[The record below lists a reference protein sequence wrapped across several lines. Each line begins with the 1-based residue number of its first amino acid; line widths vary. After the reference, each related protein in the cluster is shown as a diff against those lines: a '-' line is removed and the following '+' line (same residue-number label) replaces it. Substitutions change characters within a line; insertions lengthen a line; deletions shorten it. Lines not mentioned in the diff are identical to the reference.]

1 MSGKGHQGR
10 SRTST
15 DVTLLLSP
23 ITKST
28 SEAERGR
35 DRGILPITTEL
46 MSTAA
51 GGGSPTGPT
60 GSADPVNLILYKI
73 RF

>member
-1 MSGKGHQGR
+1 MSGKGHRGR

-15 DVTLLLSP
+15 DVAQAP
-23 ITKST
+23 ITEST

-35 DRGILPITTEL
+35 DRGILHITTEL

-51 GGGSPTGPT
+51 GGGSPT
-60 GSADPVNLILYKI
+60 DPVNLILYKI

>member
-15 DVTLLLSP
+15 DVTQSP